1 MIGTAIFYTIVYVV
15 AAVCLSYEVIDTMPL
30 YKRDWKEGKR
40 MGMINC
46 IILSI
51 LFDVSCIYTIYIIWN
66 SI

>member
-1 MIGTAIFYTIVYVV
+1 M
-15 AAVCLSYEVIDTMPL
+15 DTMPL

-51 LFDVSCIYTIYIIWN
+51 LFDASCIYTIYIIWN